1 MNKNAIIILCIVLV
15 VAVIIFLFIFLL
27 IKSIKFRNIIIK
39 MKNEIELKKSNVR
52 IHKEKYIS
60 ILKNVAS
67 SHEKASESS
76 GNYIRNFNSLGF
88 IADYSNKDDY
98 SSSINMV
105 RNEAQ
110 ELIDSQKE
118 LNTEIKRYNNY
129 ISTFP
134 NNIMAC
140 VFKFKKEKFIDEMNL
155 DNSLE
160 IGDL

>member
-1 MNKNAIIILCIVLV
+1 MHCICSC
-15 VAVIIFLFIFLL
+15 FLLIFLL
-27 IKSIKFRNIIIK
+27 IKSIKFRNVIIK

-67 SHEKASESS
+67 SHQKASDSS
-76 GNYIRNFNSLGF
+76 GNHIRNFNSLGF
-88 IADYSNKDDY
+88 IADFSNKDDY
-98 SSSINMV
+98 ASSINMV
-105 RNEAQ
+105 RDEA
-110 ELIDSQKE
+110 EDLVHSQKE

-140 VFKFKKEKFIDEMNL
+140 LFKFKKEKFIDEMNL

>member
-15 VAVIIFLFIFLL
+15 VVIISLLIFLL
-27 IKSIKFRNIIIK
+27 IKSIKFRNVIVK

-60 ILKNVAS
+60 ILRNVAS

-88 IADYSNKDDY
+88 VADFSNKDDY
-98 SSSINMV
+98 ASSINMV

-118 LNTEIKRYNNY
+118 LNIEIKRYNNY